1 MKNQKIDSYLLF
13 LPNSELVFGEII
25 RSYKVDKNDKEFYF
39 FRKCPEE
46 VLDVDVYEI
55 PSGELHVAAS
65 LYGTPK
71 RFIYSA
77 EKNDELLKLDHVIEM
92 NFKEG
97 YVYVSK
103 SCRFIL
109 RYSTLTPNQK

>member
-13 LPNSELVFGEII
+13 KPKSELVFGEKIK
-25 RSYKVDKNDKEFYF
+25 SYKVDKSNTEFYF
-39 FRKCPEE
+39 FPKCQEE

-55 PSGELHVAAS
+55 PSGELHVVDS
-65 LYGTPK
+65 LYGSPK

-77 EKNDELLKLDHVIEM
+77 EKNDELLKLDHVIEL

-97 YVYVSK
+97 FVYVSK
-103 SCRFIL
+103 SCRYIL
-109 RYSTLTPNQK
+109 RYTTLTPNQT

>member
-13 LPNSELVFGEII
+13 KPNSELVFGEKI
-25 RSYKVDKNDKEFYF
+25 RSYRVDKSDKEFYF
-39 FRKCPEE
+39 FPKCPEE

-55 PSGELHVAAS
+55 PSGELHVANS
-65 LYGTPK
+65 LYGSPK

-77 EKNDELLKLDHVIEM
+77 EKNDELLELNHVIAM

-97 YVYVSK
+97 FVYVSK
-103 SCRFIL
+103 SCRFIM
-109 RYSTLTPNQK
+109 RYTSQNQK